1 MFCLFTAD
9 VFENRITFSYIN
21 GYIRVNEN
29 REMVSQKLNML
40 LLVFNNKYITIAKR
54 VP

>member
-1 MFCLFTAD
+1 MFCLFIVDT
-9 VFENRITFSYIN
+9 FENRITFSYIN
-21 GYIRVNEN
+21 RHIRVNED

-40 LLVFNNKYITIAKR
+40 LLVFNNKGITMAKR